1 MANTNKSDFKQVLK
15 TKDVLMIAFGAM
27 IGWGWVVSSGQWIQT
42 GGAIGTAI
50 GFIIGGLMILLVGL
64 TYAELTTAMPKCGGE
79 QNFSYA
85 AFGPVGSYLCTWT
98 LVLSYVG
105 VVCFEACSFAT
116 IMQYVVPG
124 FLQGYLY
131 TVAGYDVYASW
142 VVVAV
147 LASTLIVYIQYIGTK
162 NAAKLQNIL
171 TCIIAGVG
179 LLLVA
184 GSAFTGNM
192 GNLASQEFVGD
203 TSGNIIGNILKV
215 AIMTPFFLFGFDII
229 PQAAEEIKVPLKRLG
244 HLMILSIG
252 MAVTF
257 YALVVL
263 AIGYVMSPEQISAS
277 MNATGMVTAD
287 AMAIAFN
294 NEAMTKVL
302 IIGGL
307 CGIVTTWNSFLIG
320 GSRVLYSMSKA
331 RMLPIQF
338 SKLQRKYN
346 TPYVSILFLGII
358 SMIAPFFGRVMLVWI
373 VDAANFA
380 CCLAYCIVALSFLKL
395 RKTMP
400 YLQRP
405 FRVRKGWIIGWLA
418 AIMAGFMA
426 LMYVIPGTNCSMI
439 WQEWVIVGGWYII
452 GLLMAIRAVRRY
464 GDDFSSGMDFKDIA

>member
-1 MANTNKSDFKQVLK
+1 MANIKNSDFQQVLK

-42 GGAIGTAI
+42 GGALGTVI

-85 AFGPVGSYLCTWT
+85 AFGPAGSYICTWS
-98 LVLSYVG
+98 LVLSYIG

-142 VVVAV
+142 VAVAI
-147 LASTLIVYIQYIGTK
+147 LASALIVYIQYIGTK
-162 NAAKLQNIL
+162 SAAKLQNIL
-171 TCIIAGVG
+171 TCIIAATG
-179 LLLVA
+179 LILVA
-184 GSAFTGNM
+184 GSSVTGNID
-192 GNLASQEFVGD
+192 NLSSQLFVGD
-203 TSGNIIGNILKV
+203 SSGNIISNILKV
-215 AIMTPFFLFGFDII
+215 AITTPFFLFGFDII
-229 PQAAEEIKVPLKRLG
+229 PQAAEEIKVPLKKLG
-244 HLMILSIG
+244 YLMILSIA
-252 MAVTF
+252 MAVAF
-257 YALVVL
+257 YAIVVL
-263 AIGYVMSPEQISAS
+263 AIGYVMSPEQISTS
-277 MNATGMVTAD
+277 MEATGMVTAD

-294 NEAMTKVL
+294 NAAMTKVL

-338 SKLQRKYN
+338 SKLQKKYN
-346 TPYVSILFLGII
+346 TPYVAILFLGIL

-380 CCLAYCIVALSFLKL
+380 CCLAYCIVALSFLRL

-400 YLQRP
+400 IMQRP
-405 FRVRKGWIIGWLA
+405 FRVREGIIIGWMA

-426 LMYVIPGTNCSMI
+426 LMYVIPGTNCSLI
-439 WQEWVIVGGWYII
+439 WQEWIIVGGWGFI
-452 GLLMAIRAVRRY
+452 GLLMAIRAMRRY
-464 GDDFSSGMDFKDIA
+464 GNDFCSGMDFKEYV